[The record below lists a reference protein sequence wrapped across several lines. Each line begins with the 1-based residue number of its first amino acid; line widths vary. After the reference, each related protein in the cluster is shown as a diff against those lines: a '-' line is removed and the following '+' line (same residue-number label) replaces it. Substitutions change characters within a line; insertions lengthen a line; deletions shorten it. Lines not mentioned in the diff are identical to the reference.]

1 MKKAF
6 LMSLSVLLL
15 PVVMYAQTPRTTG
28 GAGYIPPAP
37 SSGFQKKVVKKVE
50 KKAKE
55 VKNFCKDC
63 VEGFEWPG
71 WPIPSNPAEQSL
83 FDKMLNGALEDE
95 IKNSTWYR
103 SYQSRKYEMDRQD
116 AHAEAAWRDYVNGR
130 TRIYDIKIPD
140 SGIFKFIYDKTE
152 EALEDHSHNVYY
164 RKSPKMGPLATVIKD
179 MVAPDGWVTLPD
191 TPKSQMYAYAYQSAL
206 QARQRVFDELQK
218 DPFGSFDQ
226 VEAFGMLPDTR
237 RAYEM
242 RREVLACGGLNACI
256 EEVLNKY
263 GEDRVQ
269 EYENLFEVREAWL
282 YYQEQNPLFSLYT
295 ITGNF
300 EDLKLLN
307 KKDYERL
314 VDFFLGKEPAEGWY
328 YKYEEDLDFMVN
340 PSPLTKGRGSA
351 HGCEITLHISDYLEI
366 SITPPTL
373 TIHIYST
380 VPQIFT
386 MRKFKEWVKDN
397 YIVEEQNLIFNAPDF
412 ITLPSLGGF
421 MTLPERRVINEKKQE
436 AIRQAK
442 EGYARYQEHYK
453 KDVQN
458 KKDKSNEYKSW
469 KNTKNIEAEI

>member
-1 MKKAF
+1 MKKIS
-6 LMSLSVLLL
+6 LMMFALLL
-15 PVVMYAQTPRTTG
+15 VPSLLNAQ
-28 GAGYIPPAP
+28 AWPAVARADAT
-37 SSGFQKKVVKKVE
+37 QKRINQAAADAIVE
-50 KKAKE
+50 KGQE

-71 WPIPSNPAEQSL
+71 WPIPSNPEEQSL

-103 SYQSRKYEMDRQD
+103 SYQARKYEMDRQD

-152 EALEDHSHNVYY
+152 EALEDHSHNGYH
-164 RKSPKMGPLATVIKD
+164 RKSPKMGPLATIIKD
-179 MVAPDGWVTLPD
+179 VVAPDGYVTLPD

-206 QARQRVFDELQK
+206 QARQIVLDELQK

-237 RAYEM
+237 RAYEI
-242 RREVLACGGLNACI
+242 RHEIVVCGGLNACI
-256 EEVLNKY
+256 AEVLEKY
-263 GEDRVQ
+263 GEDMVV
-269 EYENLFEVREAWL
+269 EYENLFKVREDWL
-282 YYQEQNPLFSLYT
+282 HYQEQNPLFSLYT

-314 VDFFLGKEPAEGWY
+314 ADFFLGKEPAEGWY
-328 YKYEEDLDFMVN
+328 YEYREDLDFLTN
-340 PSPLTKGRGSA
+340 PSPLTKGRGGA
-351 HGCEITLHISDYLEI
+351 HGCDITLHISDNLEI

-373 TIHIYST
+373 TIHIRNT
-380 VPQIFT
+380 APQIFS
-386 MRKFKEWVKDN
+386 MRTFEQWIEDT
-397 YIVEEQNLIFNAPDF
+397 YDEGMQNLIFNAPDF
-412 ITLPSLGGF
+412 TRTVKQPTRGF
-421 MTLPERRVINEKKQE
+421 MTLLRVINDKRQE
-436 AIRQAK
+436 AIRQAQ
-442 EGYARYQEHYK
+442 EGYARYQEYYN

-458 KKDKSNEYKSW
+458 KIDKSYKYKSW

>member
-37 SSGFQKKVVKKVE
+37 SSGFQKKVVKKV
-50 KKAKE
+50 KE

-71 WPIPSNPAEQSL
+71 WPIPSNPTEQSL

-152 EALEDHSHNVYY
+152 EALEDHSHNGYH
-164 RKSPKMGPLATVIKD
+164 RKSPKMGPLATIIKD
-179 MVAPDGWVTLPD
+179 VVAPDGYVTLPD

-206 QARQRVFDELQK
+206 QARQRVLDELQK

-242 RREVLACGGLNACI
+242 RHEILACGGLNACPA
-256 EEVLNKY
+256 EVLKKY
-263 GEDRVQ
+263 GEDMVV
-269 EYENLFEVREAWL
+269 EYEDLFKVREDWVH
-282 YYQEQNPLFSLYT
+282 YQEQNPLFSLYT

-314 VDFFLGKEPAEGWY
+314 ADFFLGKEPAEGWY
-328 YKYEEDLDFMVN
+328 YEYREDLDFLIN
-340 PSPLTKGRGSA
+340 PSPLTKGRGGA
-351 HGCEITLHISDYLEI
+351 HGCMITLHISDNLEI

-373 TIHIYST
+373 TIHIRNT
-380 VPQIFT
+380 APQIFS
-386 MRKFKEWVKDN
+386 MRTFEQWIEDT
-397 YIVEEQNLIFNAPDF
+397 YDEGMQNLIFNAPDF
-412 ITLPSLGGF
+412 TRTVKQPTRGF
-421 MTLPERRVINEKKQE
+421 MTLLRVINDKRQE
-436 AIRQAK
+436 AIRQAQ
-442 EGYARYQEHYK
+442 EGYARYQEYYNE
-453 KDVQN
+453 DVQN
-458 KKDKSNEYKSW
+458 KIDESYKYKSW